1 MIGWHHRLNGVWVT
15 LEVGDGQGDL
25 ACCSPWSC
33 KESTVG
39 STEKTGVATMKTV
52 WNVFKK
58 LNLNQNYD
66 MTQLFY
72 FWYLFEEHKNTNL
85 KRYMHPYVHCSTLQ
99 NSQDIRTT

>member
-1 MIGWHHRLNGVWVT
+1 MIGWHHRLNGHEFEQT
-15 LEVGDGQGDL
+15 LGDGDRQGAL
-25 ACCSPWSC
+25 ACCSPWGC

-66 MTQLFY
+66 MIQLFH
-72 FWYLFEEHKNTNL
+72 FWVF
-85 KRYMHPYVHCSTLQ
+85 
-99 NSQDIRTT
+99 I